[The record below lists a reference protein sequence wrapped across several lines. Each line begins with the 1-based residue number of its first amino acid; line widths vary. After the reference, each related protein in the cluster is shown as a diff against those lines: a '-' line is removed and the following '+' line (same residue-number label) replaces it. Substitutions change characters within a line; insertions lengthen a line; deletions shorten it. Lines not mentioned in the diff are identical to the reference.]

1 MPGIRGPRKGHR
13 IRADNSNSQEITFS
27 GCLTQPPPLHLSLY
41 SIPRINLQASVFC
54 SHSFFFFF
62 PSSFLTFDRLSQRTQ
77 AGLFGGVSESPE
89 SGGYLRL
96 HDDISFHAFFSP
108 NSILSPLVPT
118 AHSFCFPSSIF
129 NRPVL
134 INYCS
139 CCTLTNHG
147 VAAGLQLSPAV
158 IICRP
163 AQDWVHCYS
172 TMEGAKAPA
181 GGPSR
186 SMGSSQLLGWK
197 GSRSL
202 PLPEDTQAVNNC

>member
-13 IRADNSNSQEITFS
+13 ILADNSNSQEITFS

-54 SHSFFFFF
+54 SHSFFS

-96 HDDISFHAFFSP
+96 HDDISFHAFFSL

-118 AHSFCFPSSIF
+118 AHSFYFPSSIF
-129 NRPVL
+129 NCPVL
-134 INYCS
+134 INYWLLW
-139 CCTLTNHG
+139 TL
-147 VAAGLQLSPAV
+147 
-158 IICRP
+158 
-163 AQDWVHCYS
+163 
-172 TMEGAKAPA
+172 
-181 GGPSR
+181 
-186 SMGSSQLLGWK
+186 SM
-197 GSRSL
+197 
-202 PLPEDTQAVNNC
+202 V